1 MSPVNARN
9 ALNQYSQNNVKTAIE
24 SASPHR
30 LIQMLLAGALDRIA
44 SAKGHMLRGEILLKG
59 RQIGNAISILEGL
72 KMSLDKEQ
80 GGEIAVNLEEL
91 YIYMERRLIE
101 GNRGDDPD
109 ALDEVSHLL
118 HEVKSAWDAISGTGA
133 TEPTTTLAAGSEGA

>member
-1 MSPVNARN
+1 MSSGKVRN
-9 ALNQYSQNNVKTAIE
+9 AVDQYSQTNVKAAVE

-30 LIQMLLAGALDRIA
+30 LIQMLMAGALDRIA
-44 SAKGHMLRGEILLKG
+44 SAKGYMQRGEILQKG
-59 RQIGNAISILEGL
+59 RQIGGAISILEGL
-72 KMSLDKEQ
+72 KASLDKER

-101 GNRGDDPD
+101 GNRCNDTS

-118 HEVKSAWDAISGTGA
+118 HEIKRAWDAIEGQA
-133 TEPTTTLAAGSEGA
+133 TLNANPVAAAEGA